1 MFINAKPRVVSNG
14 FEAFI
19 PFHRAESVH
28 QRLVDMT
35 NNDVN
40 AWSVCRPVA
49 SSTSS
54 IWDQQVDDFGNENFS
69 VSTSSEVEMQV
80 WLIFNRFKAPM
91 RDTFKNL
98 HWHFQ
103 ESLVIVRRLLHT
115 HTLTSPSLNLKRITV
130 SRSSPTRIQDLI

>member
-1 MFINAKPRVVSNG
+1 MFINAEPRVVSNG

-28 QRLVDMT
+28 QRLVEMT
-35 NNDVN
+35 NDDVN

-54 IWDQQVDDFGNENFS
+54 IWDQQVDDCGNENFS
-69 VSTSSEVEMQV
+69 VNTSSEVEMHV
-80 WLIFNRFKAPM
+80 WLIFNRSKAPM
-91 RDTFKNL
+91 LDTSKKL

-103 ESLVIVRRLLHT
+103 DSLSIVRRHLRT
-115 HTLTSPSLNLKRITV
+115 HTLTSPIPNLKRIRP
-130 SRSSPTRIQDLI
+130 SRSSPTRIQHLI

>member
-1 MFINAKPRVVSNG
+1 MFINAEPRVVSNG

-28 QRLVDMT
+28 QRLVEMT

-69 VSTSSEVEMQV
+69 VNTSSEVEMHV
-80 WLIFNRFKAPM
+80 GLIFNRFKAPM
-91 RDTFKNL
+91 LDTSKKL

-103 ESLVIVRRLLHT
+103 DSLSIVRRLLLT
-115 HTLTSPSLNLKRITV
+115 HTLTSPSPNLKRIPP
-130 SRSSPTRIQDLI
+130 SRGSPTRIQHLI